1 MQGAF
6 MPSRRRLAAV
16 LAGSAVVTA
25 AAGAG
30 SLGVAQ
36 ASSICPA
43 PPPLGFSDPKYVDMN
58 RAGGEPIVFTY
69 PDGTLLYGA
78 HAGTTHFY
86 SPDAPDT
93 DTAAFAQNYEG
104 QTYYWYSTSNGGEW
118 TFVDRTVPPNNAP
131 MTGFS
136 DPEFAYDTAGNVYV
150 SEINLVNVAVSKSTD
165 KGHSYVLQNP
175 TSNIFTDRQWT
186 EGDTE
191 NVVYLVSNPTGPGGT
206 VSPGTVDKYKTNS
219 GHTMYKSVDGGK
231 TWTPGFADPNGL
243 GDIRV
248 DKRNGTVYEAHYSG
262 NELSIAAFRDARTQD
277 FTTKVEPDVG
287 IVDDDVHMLSHWP
300 AFDVDAAGNVYV
312 TWDEDGKGDRD
323 AGVYYA
329 YSTDGA
335 KHFSKP
341 VRVDTGD
348 NTDIWP
354 WIGVGDAGRVGIAW
368 LEADHQLPNEDA
380 QTSGTY
386 GWRVM
391 GATTITGIG
400 CGGAKTPSFAVAT
413 MTKDPMHTGTVCMGG
428 TTCQATATDRRLGD
442 YFSVDVDNTG
452 MLYAGYSDTRN
463 GGAVSLPAFV
473 RQNKGAPLVVPAK
486 DTKGGTGGTD
496 TTGQPRSG
504 GPGSGGSGGSGSGTG
519 GLAATGSDVV
529 LPATAGL
536 LAMAAYVVG
545 RRRRRTT
552 AA

>member
-1 MQGAF
+1 MT
-6 MPSRRRLAAV
+6 PRLSAL
-16 LAGSAVVTA
+16 LAGSALLAA

-30 SLGVAQ
+30 SFAVAQ
-36 ASSICPA
+36 PRGACA
-43 PPPLGFSDPKYVDMN
+43 TPPQLGFADPKYVDVD

-78 HAGTTHFY
+78 HAGSTHFY
-86 SPDAPDT
+86 SPAAGDP
-93 DTAAFAQNYEG
+93 DTAAFAKNYKG

-118 TFVDRTVPPNNAP
+118 TFVDRTLPPNNAA

-165 KGHSYVLQNP
+165 KGHSYTLQNA

-206 VSPGTVDKYKTNS
+206 VSPGGDPYKVNS
-219 GHTMYKSVDGGK
+219 GHTIYKSVDGGK
-231 TWTPGFADPNGL
+231 TWTSGFADPNGL

-248 DKRNGTVYEAHYSG
+248 DKRNGTVYEAHLNG
-262 NELSIAAFRDARTQD
+262 TELSIAAFRDARTQD
-277 FTTKVEPDVG
+277 FKTKVDAEENL
-287 IVDDDVHMLSHWP
+287 VDDDVHMLSHWP
-300 AFDVDAAGNVYV
+300 AFDVDAAGNVYI
-312 TWDEDGKGDRD
+312 TWDENGKGDRD
-323 AGVYYA
+323 AGVYYS

-335 KHFSKP
+335 RTWAKP
-341 VRVDTGD
+341 VRVDSGP

-368 LEADHQLPNEDA
+368 LEADKQLPDENAETA
-380 QTSGTY
+380 GTY

-391 GATTITGIG
+391 GATTITGLG
-400 CGGAKTPSFAVAT
+400 CGPGTTPSFSRAV

-452 MLYAGYSDTRN
+452 MLYAGYSDTRQ

-473 RQNKGAPLVVPAK
+473 RQNAGAPLIANAKTPHGKPVDKPVTEPAEPR
-486 DTKGGTGGTD
+486 TAPVAAPLA
-496 TTGQPRSG
+496 TTG
-504 GPGSGGSGGSGSGTG
+504 
-519 GLAATGSDVV
+519 ADVA
-529 LPATAGL
+529 LPASAGL
-536 LAMAAYVVG
+536 LAMAAVAVA
-545 RRRRRTT
+545 RRRRRSV
-552 AA
+552 